1 MVKRFAL
8 LVFATVLL
16 SVAFVPDAH
25 ASNHF
30 SLQVGV
36 TAGPGYVW
44 HDGYYVRAGYG
55 YRWVPGV
62 WEPARY
68 GRPGWHDERWV
79 RRHRD
84 EYWRRDRDRRE
95 REGRRYWH
103 RDERDWRR

>member
-8 LVFATVLL
+8 FAFLTLLL
-16 SVAFVPDAH
+16 SMAVVPNAH

-30 SLQVGV
+30 SLQFGV

-44 HDGYYVRAGYG
+44 YDGYYAPAPHG
-55 YRWVPGV
+55 YRWVPGRWV
-62 WEPARY
+62 SAPY
-68 GRPGWHDERWV
+68 GRTGWHDERWV
-79 RRHRD
+79 REHRD

-95 REGRRYWH
+95 RDRRRYWR